1 MTLGFN
7 RRIYGK
13 SAGEQRFE
21 FKINGWVLVDYMF
34 LNMKLFK

>member
-1 MTLGFN
+1 MTLGFS

-13 SAGEQRFE
+13 SAGEQRCE
-21 FKINGWVLVDYMF
+21 FKINGGVLVDYMF